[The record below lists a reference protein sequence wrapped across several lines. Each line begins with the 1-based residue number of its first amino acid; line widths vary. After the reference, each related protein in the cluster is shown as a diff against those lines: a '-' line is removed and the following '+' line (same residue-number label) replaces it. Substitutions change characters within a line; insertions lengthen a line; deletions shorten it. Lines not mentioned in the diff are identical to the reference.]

1 MMDSGERRLTLEEL
15 VSVVDEIEPYVLTL
29 EDVNGGLDGAKEA
42 KVLVVLKRPGGVLLA
57 VPAGFI
63 AGDLLEQGN
72 GGADLMFGP
81 SLDITVPGVVLDNG
95 VVSPTG
101 TTVNAVL
108 VDCTAAVLDYLRL
121 PSMFE
126 EIASTFDTDD
136 PYALPAGEAAVAA
149 AMDWIPQVAGL
160 AEFYTAESSA
170 LNTPVAKRRA
180 TRPGAEKDTPSV
192 AKGGRPKKPTMA
204 SLAESMETLTLTI
217 PGLASQLQ
225 ELSDRQL
232 LVEQRLALPQSG
244 HRGTLSQPLGASF
257 EGRLASL
264 SSLAATAKAP
274 PRTTERQ
281 QLGLLASPAFKQSE
295 VKELAEEKQLHGDTL
310 AHAVLEQSRALTSLI
325 GQISQS
331 SSDPLADLGS
341 GGGVGTR
348 GSAGRARLQQ
358 ELAAQK
364 GVFFDAVVQSMARRM
379 SPTSPTE
386 TDHQVLLSRGVS
398 GTRYLERFGGY
409 GRQRELGYLMFQIMT
424 VFDFMMSNNGPA
436 SRDAL
441 ALLAVMVEQMV
452 MDNGRIEVASL
463 LVLQEDPPAS
473 IFTNRQ
479 VVATSRSRSFSPLA
493 DQRWITVALAF
504 LREMDLIA
512 SKRLEFTGGGKASGA
527 GSEDTPT
534 PKPKGAPKK
543 KGRGKGA
550 NQALDEEAA

>member
-1 MMDSGERRLTLEEL
+1 MRVVLSELGKLVVGLRWCKLAELDLLTPLLLWICVLVFTLCLLLLDLSILPCSSTSYWRVVGSLRNSPAISHSFPSEIEAKVYLAAAHSAMMEPGEKRLTLEDL

-63 AGDLLEQGN
+63 AGELLEQGN

-126 EIASTFDTDD
+126 EIASTFDIDD

-180 TRPGAEKDTPSV
+180 TKPGAEKDTPSV

-204 SLAESMETLTLTI
+204 SLAESMETLTLTNSRF
-217 PGLASQLQ
+217 GFSASG
-225 ELSDRQL
+225 
-232 LVEQRLALPQSG
+232 ALRPSVVG
-244 HRGTLSQPLGASF
+244 SF

-341 GGGVGTR
+341 GGGV
-348 GSAGRARLQQ
+348 
-358 ELAAQK
+358 
-364 GVFFDAVVQSMARRM
+364 
-379 SPTSPTE
+379 
-386 TDHQVLLSRGVS
+386 
-398 GTRYLERFGGY
+398 
-409 GRQRELGYLMFQIMT
+409 
-424 VFDFMMSNNGPA
+424 
-436 SRDAL
+436 
-441 ALLAVMVEQMV
+441 
-452 MDNGRIEVASL
+452 
-463 LVLQEDPPAS
+463 
-473 IFTNRQ
+473 
-479 VVATSRSRSFSPLA
+479 
-493 DQRWITVALAF
+493 
-504 LREMDLIA
+504 
-512 SKRLEFTGGGKASGA
+512 
-527 GSEDTPT
+527 
-534 PKPKGAPKK
+534 
-543 KGRGKGA
+543 
-550 NQALDEEAA
+550 

>member
-1 MMDSGERRLTLEEL
+1 
-15 VSVVDEIEPYVLTL
+15 
-29 EDVNGGLDGAKEA
+29 
-42 KVLVVLKRPGGVLLA
+42 
-57 VPAGFI
+57 
-63 AGDLLEQGN
+63 
-72 GGADLMFGP
+72 
-81 SLDITVPGVVLDNG
+81 
-95 VVSPTG
+95 
-101 TTVNAVL
+101 
-108 VDCTAAVLDYLRL
+108 
-121 PSMFE
+121 MFE

-217 PGLASQLQ
+217 
-225 ELSDRQL
+225 
-232 LVEQRLALPQSG
+232 LALPQSG

>member
-1 MMDSGERRLTLEEL
+1 M
-15 VSVVDEIEPYVLTL
+15 
-29 EDVNGGLDGAKEA
+29 
-42 KVLVVLKRPGGVLLA
+42 
-57 VPAGFI
+57 
-63 AGDLLEQGN
+63 
-72 GGADLMFGP
+72 
-81 SLDITVPGVVLDNG
+81 
-95 VVSPTG
+95 
-101 TTVNAVL
+101 
-108 VDCTAAVLDYLRL
+108 
-121 PSMFE
+121 
-126 EIASTFDTDD
+126 
-136 PYALPAGEAAVAA
+136 AA
-149 AMDWIPQVAGL
+149 ALEWIPQVVGL

-170 LNTPVAKRRA
+170 PRTPVAKRKASRPGGERA
-180 TRPGAEKDTPSV
+180 TPSGAPGATKQ
-192 AKGGRPKKPTMA
+192 KRPTTA
-204 SLAESMETLTLTI
+204 SLAENIEVLMQTI
-217 PGLASQLQ
+217 PGLNFQMQ
-225 ELSDRQL
+225 ELVERQNMM
-232 LVEQRLALPQSG
+232 EQRLALPTSG

-264 SSLAATAKAP
+264 DSLAATAKAP
-274 PRTTERQ
+274 PKTADRQ
-281 QLGLLASPAFKQSE
+281 QLGLLASPVFKQNE
-295 VKELAEEKQLHGDTL
+295 VTELAEEKQP
-310 AHAVLEQSRALTSLI
+310 HAVLEQSRALTTLI

-331 SSDPLADLGS
+331 TSDPLADLGS

-358 ELAAQK
+358 ELAAQR

-379 SPTSPTE
+379 SPTSPHE
-386 TDHQVLLSRGVS
+386 ADHQVLLSRGVS

-409 GRQRELGYLMFQIMT
+409 ERQRELGYLMFQIMT
-424 VFDFMMSNNGPA
+424 VFDFMMSGNGPA

-493 DQRWITVALAF
+493 DQRWITVALAY

-512 SKRLEFTGGGKASGA
+512 NKRLEFAGGGKASLV
-527 GSEDTPT
+527 GSEEVPT

-550 NQALDEEAA
+550 NQSVEEETG